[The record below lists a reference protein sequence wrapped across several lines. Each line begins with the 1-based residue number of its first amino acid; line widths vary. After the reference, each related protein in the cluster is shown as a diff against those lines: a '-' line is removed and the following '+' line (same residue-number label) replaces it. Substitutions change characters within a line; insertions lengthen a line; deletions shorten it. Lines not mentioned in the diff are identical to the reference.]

1 MSKNVIVAKRYAN
14 ALFEAA
20 SDRNLVAEVEQ
31 ELKAI
36 VQIIEAEPDLGK
48 FLEHPNIDNTKKIAL
63 LQNVFED
70 KISEIVWNTLKLL
83 ITRGREAILPN
94 LMQYYVEIANEALGQ
109 ANALVYSP
117 YSLSDQEST
126 EIAAKFGQITGK
138 TIQVENILDE
148 TLLGGLRVRIG
159 DRLYDGSLS
168 GKLANLEKSL
178 KQKAL

>member
-36 VQIIEAEPDLGK
+36 VQVIEAEPDLGK
-48 FLEHPNIDNTKKIAL
+48 FLEHPGIDNTKKITL
-63 LQNVFED
+63 LQNVFAD
-70 KISEIVWNTLKLL
+70 KISDIVWNTLKLL
-83 ITRGREAILPN
+83 ITRGRQAILPN

-117 YSLSDQEST
+117 YALSDQEST
-126 EIAAKFGQITGK
+126 EIAAKFGKITGK

-178 KQKAL
+178 MQKAL